1 MVDHHSHVC
10 LHLPQCPI
18 CSLPMSITRI
28 EPDPKF
34 DRRDSLP
41 TSAFRVTTWPRLLN
55 EKVRPLLVTV
65 AVARS
70 RNSGTTSP

>member
-34 DRRDSLP
+34 VRRDRFTYECLQGH
-41 TSAFRVTTWPRLLN
+41 N
-55 EKVRPLLVTV
+55 V
-65 AVARS
+65 AAIAERK
-70 RNSGTTSP
+70 G